1 MPYSIRDLKLEEF
14 PPLLKEIPDPPK
26 KLFLAGSLPKEENK
40 ILCIVGSRK
49 YTQYGKEIC
58 EKLISEIKG
67 YPITIVSG
75 LALGTDSIAHKAAMK
90 NGLQTVALPGSG
102 LNSKN
107 LYPSSHLPL
116 AEEIIENGGGL
127 LSEFDPDFKATLWSF
142 PQRNRIMAGISHA
155 VLIIEAEIK
164 SGTLI
169 TSRLAT
175 EYNRDV
181 MTVPGSIFSKNSE
194 GPHMLIK
201 LGATPV
207 TSGEDILK
215 VLNIET
221 SITKNNQ
228 SFDISNE
235 MLSEDEKKIVELLH
249 NPVTRD
255 DLIRQSGMP
264 ASKINMIITAMEIK
278 GIITESVGE
287 IRIN

>member
-1 MPYSIRDLKLEEF
+1 
-14 PPLLKEIPDPPK
+14 
-26 KLFLAGSLPKEENK
+26 
-40 ILCIVGSRK
+40 
-49 YTQYGKEIC
+49 
-58 EKLISEIKG
+58 
-67 YPITIVSG
+67 
-75 LALGTDSIAHKAAMK
+75 
-90 NGLQTVALPGSG
+90 
-102 LNSKN
+102 
-107 LYPSSHLPL
+107 
-116 AEEIIENGGGL
+116 
-127 LSEFDPDFKATLWSF
+127 
-142 PQRNRIMAGISHA
+142 
-155 VLIIEAEIK
+155 
-164 SGTLI
+164 
-169 TSRLAT
+169 
-175 EYNRDV
+175 
-181 MTVPGSIFSKNSE
+181 
-194 GPHMLIK
+194 MLIK